1 MGCCGAWRA
10 PLAQLTRGELEAL
23 EEPANRL
30 GRDERV
36 GLVYAE
42 LAFVRILSGEPEEAR
57 RYAYMARSAG
67 VRGRAEEVAAAVLD
81 GNVAD
86 LMPPDLVI
94 GAVLPLS
101 GSPSN
106 REYTRLF
113 MEGVEVAAEL
123 ARRAGWRVE
132 FLVEDNRGTPSGS
145 ERGVSALVSRGAVA
159 ILGPLAAGNMES
171 AVRAAPGTVAFLSPT
186 ARRLPFGR
194 RGVYSMGAG
203 DPGAGRALAA
213 AVRRA
218 GYREAVVVHPRS
230 PGEAL
235 EADAFQDAFGD
246 SGGLVRRRMQYEPG
260 TTTFDVELKEVEA
273 VVPQVLVVAAPAA
286 DVELLAPQI
295 AFYGLDT
302 LDIQVAGTEAWTTPA
317 VLEAVVRR
325 HTDSVISVSASD
337 PRGVFDAAAP
347 FVQAYE
353 QHFRRTLVSPVPA
366 AGFDLFRMALAAY
379 GDGVAHLAR
388 DRRVARTAR
397 RVPGRDRHLL
407 PCGWQDREGVLP
419 GENSRRPASPPRE
432 YPGRAG
438 RHRREPP
445 RRRACATPM
454 KDAIERLEAL
464 GRESLKG
471 GGEARLEAQ
480 RRRGKLTG
488 RERLDLLL
496 DEDSFVE
503 LDRFVTHRST
513 DFGLADRKILGDG
526 VITGYGT
533 IRGQPVYV
541 FSQDFTVFGGSLG
554 EAHAEK
560 IVKIQDM
567 ALRNGA
573 PIIGLNDSGGAR
585 IQEGV
590 AALGGYADI
599 FLRNTLASGG
609 DPADQRDPGSLRRAE
624 RSTLRRSPT
633 WCTWCGERASC
644 SSPAPM
650 S

>member
-1 MGCCGAWRA
+1 MSVLACSLIAGAGFGCFATARVVPAATAPAPVADPADRSSGPVGATDPEAAAAVPQPVLPIAEVGASAILALPAEEVTDGVLRRLEGA
-10 PLAQLTRGELEAL
+10 LAQLTRGELEAL

-379 GDGVAHLAR
+379 GDGVR
-388 DRRVARTAR
+388 TSRGTVA
-397 RVPGRDRHLL
+397 
-407 PCGWQDREGVLP
+407 
-419 GENSRRPASPPRE
+419 
-432 YPGRAG
+432 
-438 RHRREPP
+438 
-445 RRRACATPM
+445 
-454 KDAIERLEAL
+454 
-464 GRESLKG
+464 SL
-471 GGEARLEAQ
+471 
-480 RRRGKLTG
+480 
-488 RERLDLLL
+488 ERLDGFRGATGTYSHV
-496 DEDSFVE
+496 DGRIEREFFPV
-503 LDRFVTHRST
+503 R
-513 DFGLADRKILGDG
+513 IL
-526 VITGYGT
+526 
-533 IRGQPVYV
+533 
-541 FSQDFTVFGGSLG
+541 
-554 EAHAEK
+554 
-560 IVKIQDM
+560 
-567 ALRNGA
+567 
-573 PIIGLNDSGGAR
+573 
-585 IQEGV
+585 EGR
-590 AALGGYADI
+590 LHP
-599 FLRNTLASGG
+599 LENTLAA
-609 DPADQRDPGSLRRAE
+609 PADTVGSHPG
-624 RSTLRRSPT
+624 
-633 WCTWCGERASC
+633 GE
-644 SSPAPM
+644 PARPR
-650 S
+650 